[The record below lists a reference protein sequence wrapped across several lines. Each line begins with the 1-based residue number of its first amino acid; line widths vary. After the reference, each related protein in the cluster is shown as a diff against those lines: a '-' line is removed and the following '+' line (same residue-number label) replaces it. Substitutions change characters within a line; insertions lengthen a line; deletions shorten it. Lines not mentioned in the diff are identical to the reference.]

1 MEQFWEETV
10 TKRGQGL
17 PNFLYI
23 LSTVLCAAFGAFALM
38 LFYTL
43 SAVLAEDGF
52 GGRFFVVLFEV
63 LLLGGCAV
71 LLFFQRDKLKTDY
84 DYTFTAGQMD
94 FAQVF
99 NNKKRKALGTMNLR
113 NLEACGLVSSGSFR
127 RYISMPGIRRTHWF
141 LNRDAELLYF
151 YFQKEGQ
158 KRIIKKKKKK
168 KMVGLIKSSLAPG
181 VWQNN

>member
-158 KRIIKKKKKK
+158 KRIIIIEPSE